1 MPVDISDGVV
11 EDLGSALLAQVDA
24 ATPDFISWD
33 CNIAGLKFL
42 FGFSRSYPLQRET
55 APFRRERVDNER
67 NPGEQSLDSGYWIR
81 SQSSWHFGSGLLT
94 AEPLEVSAE
103 EAQFRYNR
111 GGGVNPWQAG
121 VLSLLKDTSNV
132 YSSAGASQLM
142 LGVGT
147 GVLHATGNVL
157 KHIANDNTATT
168 ITWGSTE
175 DIQSIT
181 TDGLSWFLTTTV
193 GLYKGALPS
202 GAGAKIYDA
211 KAGTARSLVRWVKS
225 RLIYVC
231 DNEVHEVTDLS
242 PASVV
247 HPPVF
252 YTHPS
257 TDWVWNDVSE
267 GPTSIYLSGYANDVS
282 SIYRVAIA
290 TTSTTV
296 TLEQPVVVAEMPRG
310 ELANSLY
317 SYLGTFLIVGTS
329 KGARVAAMDVN
340 GSLNL
345 GPLTVESVDGC
356 TDAVAVGSFVFVTVG
371 SQSSSGDRVNRAG
384 LWRINLGQTINN
396 TQLLF
401 ASAADLTTNTTVT
414 GKATQV
420 TFAGGKL
427 WFSVDTQ
434 GVYKESATF
443 VPAGWVETGRIRL
456 GTLES
461 KAWRDLRL
469 LAESESAG
477 SVTAYANA
485 AGSTAPSTWDQVI
498 SVNGTVTDS
507 VGQLNVVAPGPVANL
522 FVAFELESNDDRSL
536 SAEMIGFQVRAIPA
550 PRRAELLSVPLM
562 CFDFETD
569 RKGQAYGSVG
579 LSWDRFSVLKQLE
592 STSATIRWTDYTTG
606 EVAEGYVEK
615 VSMNRITP
623 PSKGLK
629 GENIGGLVTV
639 LLRLS

>member
-132 YSSAGASQLM
+132 YSSDGASQLM

-211 KAGTARSLVRWVKS
+211 KDSTARSLVRWVKS
-225 RLIYVC
+225 RLVYVC

-242 PASVV
+242 PTSVV

-252 YTHPS
+252 YTHP
-257 TDWVWNDVSE
+257 
-267 GPTSIYLSGYANDVS
+267 
-282 SIYRVAIA
+282 
-290 TTSTTV
+290 
-296 TLEQPVVVAEMPRG
+296 
-310 ELANSLY
+310 
-317 SYLGTFLIVGTS
+317 
-329 KGARVAAMDVN
+329 
-340 GSLNL
+340 
-345 GPLTVESVDGC
+345 
-356 TDAVAVGSFVFVTVG
+356 
-371 SQSSSGDRVNRAG
+371 
-384 LWRINLGQTINN
+384 
-396 TQLLF
+396 
-401 ASAADLTTNTTVT
+401 
-414 GKATQV
+414 
-420 TFAGGKL
+420 
-427 WFSVDTQ
+427 
-434 GVYKESATF
+434 
-443 VPAGWVETGRIRL
+443 RL
-456 GTLES
+456 G
-461 KAWRDLRL
+461 
-469 LAESESAG
+469 
-477 SVTAYANA
+477 
-485 AGSTAPSTWDQVI
+485 
-498 SVNGTVTDS
+498 
-507 VGQLNVVAPGPVANL
+507 
-522 FVAFELESNDDRSL
+522 
-536 SAEMIGFQVRAIPA
+536 
-550 PRRAELLSVPLM
+550 
-562 CFDFETD
+562 
-569 RKGQAYGSVG
+569 
-579 LSWDRFSVLKQLE
+579 
-592 STSATIRWTDYTTG
+592 
-606 EVAEGYVEK
+606 VE
-615 VSMNRITP
+615 
-623 PSKGLK
+623 
-629 GENIGGLVTV
+629 
-639 LLRLS
+639 